1 MKAFI
6 TSLLVAALLFTAA
19 EIPRPTTAQGQSAV
33 IILAMVCAAGAGGML
48 IWVLDKNSTTINMRW
63 VILEGHFPGYWCPVS
78 TNRVPI
84 APKKLED
91 FPAFFVLTTSNI
103 TKIYRVRLAEDWEIP
118 QSFVPSIR
126 IDAEAQPVIVDTN
139 KLFTLLTQQN

>member
-6 TSLLVAALLFTAA
+6 TSLLVAALLFTAT
-19 EIPRPTTAQGQSAV
+19 EIPRPTTAQGQSAI
-33 IILAMVCAAGAGGML
+33 IILAMLCAAGAGGML

-63 VILEGHFPGYWCPVS
+63 VILERKSHADWCPIE
-78 TNRVPI
+78 TNRVPV
-84 APKKLED
+84 APTKLEA
-91 FPAFFVLTTSNI
+91 FPAFFVVSVTNGF
-103 TKIYRVRLAEDWEIP
+103 KIYRVRLAEDWEIP

-139 KLFTLLTQQN
+139 KLSELLTQRN